1 MKNDS
6 LYQIWLSPHITAK
19 FCSPT
24 FLVASYL
31 LRFSLWAGQF
41 SFYWP
46 SKKFQDKIFSAFLL
60 KLTEFLLHKNPKDSE
75 SWCELVCKPNSERS
89 EFPISLT
96 LQISFF
102 CPTWDTYCWPY
113 ASGLLPAWG
122 RPFPHTADVSVKRSR
137 CCRQGDSN
145 PCLYTIHLTI
155 CICQYKYREQK
166 PMRSF

>member
-1 MKNDS
+1 M
-6 LYQIWLSPHITAK
+6 
-19 FCSPT
+19 
-24 FLVASYL
+24 ASHL

-46 SKKFQDKIFSAFLL
+46 SKKFQDKIFSVFLL
-60 KLTEFLLHKNPKDSE
+60 KLTEFLLHKNPKVSD

-96 LQISFF
+96 LQVSFF

-113 ASGLLPAWG
+113 ASWLLPAWG
-122 RPFPHTADVSVKRSR
+122 RPFPHAVDVSVKRLR

-145 PCLYTIHLTI
+145 PCLYHNTFDHLHLSIQIQGTKANEI
-155 CICQYKYREQK
+155 FLIERKDWKQVT
-166 PMRSF
+166 RSLFPANLNLK